1 MMPARMH
8 GFPYLSG
15 NSFLGVPRSD
25 HKRPYAVAGVPFD
38 GAVDNSAPF
47 AIRPETSGAT
57 SLTSNAAASFVWTHL
72 CGLLAARRNT

>member
-47 AIRPETSGAT
+47 AIRPESTYKSGKVVQTSGAT
-57 SLTSNAAASFVWTHL
+57 SE
-72 CGLLAARRNT
+72 